1 VTAEHGGPAASRRVR
16 DPVWVD
22 AVIPTILLRVV
33 ILLFAVLAVV
43 VVRPEALP
51 QGSLLEI
58 WNHWDAPHFFEI
70 ARYGYGPP
78 ADPARIVLFPLF
90 PALIAI
96 GSIVTDPLVAGMTI
110 SFVASLIAAVGLYR
124 LVRLDSDRPTAR
136 LAVLAMGIFPTAFSL
151 VAPYSEAVFL
161 APAIWAFVFARSGRW
176 PAAGVCALLAGL
188 ARIHG
193 AFLLPALAVE
203 YWLVRR
209 RLSPDAAWLLLGAG
223 GPLVY
228 LGINVLTFGD
238 PFFFVGIQTS
248 VFSVST
254 TTPWAGLWN
263 AWQGAIAVEP
273 SEFWATVYLAPMAA
287 FIVFAAATVW
297 TAAGKGGRPSY
308 AVYCALAFISFAS
321 LTWPIS
327 VPRYVMGA
335 FPIFIATA
343 HLARRPWAAGPVL
356 VGSTLLFSLCLTLY
370 VTGHWA
376 F

>member
-1 VTAEHGGPAASRRVR
+1 MPAPGGPAVSRRPR

-22 AVIPTILLRVV
+22 AVVPTILLRVV
-33 ILLFAVLAVV
+33 ILVFAVLAVV

-78 ADPARIVLFPLF
+78 AEPARIVLFPLF

-124 LVRLDSDRPTAR
+124 LVRLDSDRHTAR

-203 YWLVRR
+203 YWLARR
-209 RLSPDAAWLLLGAG
+209 RIAPDAAWLLLGAG

-228 LGINVLTFGD
+228 LGINQLTFGD
-238 PFFFVGIQTS
+238 PFYFVGIQTS

-273 SEFWATVYLAPMAA
+273 TEFWATVYLAPMAA
-287 FIVFAAATVW
+287 FIAFAAATAW
-297 TAAGKGGRPSY
+297 TVFGKGGRPSY

-343 HLARRPWAAGPVL
+343 HLARRPWAGGPAL
-356 VGSTLLFSLCLTLY
+356 VASTLLFSLCLTLY